1 MTDFRIKY
9 RPQVLGDVWGADH
22 IKSIWRGFDE
32 RQEYPKSVL
41 LYGAPGCG
49 KTTLARI
56 FANDIVKHNTPLGNS
71 MWSNFHEIDA
81 TKYDCVGLKKLIF
94 TLEDYAREPMAI
106 FIDEPQVIMNKS
118 QHMFLKTIEDSEM
131 LYFIFATTEFE
142 QIDDGIRSRST
153 KLRVMNPKHEVIKG
167 KLAHI
172 ASLERISIT
181 GEALNALI
189 IDYSN
194 CNPREC
200 LGNLQAVASHNGVID
215 VARLKEV
222 LM

>member
-9 RPQVLGDVWGADH
+9 RPQVLGDVWGCDN
-22 IKSIWRGFDE
+22 IKSIWGGFNK
-32 RQEYPKSVL
+32 RQDHPKSIL
-41 LYGAPGCG
+41 LYGPPGCG

-94 TLEDYAREPMAI
+94 ALEDYAREPIVI

-118 QHMFLKTIEDSEM
+118 QHMFLKTIEDSAM

-142 QIDDGIRSRST
+142 QIDDGLRSRCT
-153 KLRVMNPKHEVIKG
+153 KFRVINPKHEIIEA

-172 ASLERISIT
+172 ASLERIAIT
-181 GEALNALI
+181 GEALKTLI

-200 LGNLQAVASHNGVID
+200 LGNLQVVASHEGVID
-215 VARLKEV
+215 VARLKET
-222 LM
+222 LI